1 MIFVPGHISQYS
13 SKLYFFTF
21 LFCFEIILKLQK
33 KIIVTLHKNSHVAF
47 PNFWVD
53 AFIFFFLHAARDTVS
68 SELFGSKLHTVLD
81 VPCSLVLRIQVIVS
95 RTRILLA

>member
-53 AFIFFFLHAARDTVS
+53 AFIFFFSYMQPETLFLLNYLGVS
-68 SELFGSKLHTVLD
+68 CIQYWMYL
-81 VPCSLVLRIQVIVS
+81 VP
-95 RTRILLA
+95 

>member
-53 AFIFFFLHAARDTVS
+53 AFIFFSYMQPETLFLLNYLGVS
-68 SELFGSKLHTVLD
+68 CIQYWMYL
-81 VPCSLVLRIQVIVS
+81 VP
-95 RTRILLA
+95 